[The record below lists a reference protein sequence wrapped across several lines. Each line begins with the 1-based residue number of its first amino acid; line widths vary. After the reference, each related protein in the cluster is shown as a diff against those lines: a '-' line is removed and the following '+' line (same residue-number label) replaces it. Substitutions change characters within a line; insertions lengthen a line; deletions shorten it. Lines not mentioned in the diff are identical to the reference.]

1 MPVVE
6 LAVEEPAQVGA
17 ARRAVAGLVPADA
30 PDLADTVRLTVSE
43 VVTNAVVHGRPPV
56 TVRAFVRDRLLRV
69 EVCDGSSARG
79 VPQQASAAASGGRGL
94 AIVHAIAHRW
104 GIESRGEGKAVWME
118 FNLATDSSAVESV
131 VHLLGVPVDI
141 YLRSQEHVE
150 STLHELQVLAAS
162 DPAAF
167 GTVEATTLVPL
178 REAMEVFR
186 SVRTRGRA
194 EAEAAA
200 SGGRTELD
208 FAWTLPPEAADAARV
223 YGEGIAELDR
233 LAATGVLLTPPADP
247 DVARFRRWLC
257 DQIATQLDGDAAP
270 TPFA

>member
-6 LAVEEPAQVGA
+6 LAVEEPAHVGA
-17 ARRAVAGLVPADA
+17 ARRAVAGLVPEDA

-69 EVCDGSSARG
+69 EVCDGSAARG
-79 VPQQASAAASGGRGL
+79 VPQQASAAASSGRGL

-104 GIESRGEGKAVWME
+104 GIEARGEGKAVWME
-118 FNLATDSSAVESV
+118 FNLASDSTAVDAV
-131 VHLLGVPVDI
+131 VHLLGVPVDV
-141 YLRSQEHVE
+141 YLRSQEHLE
-150 STLHELQVLAAS
+150 STLHELQVMAAS
-162 DPAAF
+162 DPGAF
-167 GTVEATTLVPL
+167 RTVEATTLIPL
-178 REAMEVFR
+178 REAMEVFG

-200 SGGRTELD
+200 SGGRTFLD
-208 FAWTLPPEAADAARV
+208 FAWSLPPEAAAAAQV
-223 YGEGIAELDR
+223 YAEGVAELDR
-233 LAATGVLLTPPADP
+233 LAERGVLLTPPADR
-247 DVARFRRWLC
+247 DVARFRRWLS
-257 DQIATQLDGDAAP
+257 DEIAFQLGRDASP